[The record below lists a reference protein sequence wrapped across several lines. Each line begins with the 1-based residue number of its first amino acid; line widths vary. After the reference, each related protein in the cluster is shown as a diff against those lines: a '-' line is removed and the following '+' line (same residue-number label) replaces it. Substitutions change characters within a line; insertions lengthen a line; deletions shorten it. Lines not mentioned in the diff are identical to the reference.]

1 MADLKNVR
9 ADIAGY
15 KILGVLFGVAGKK
28 KRRISVYNLYNGRI
42 IICVVIF
49 VKNGGEHLYAEI
61 FDVNNGNACFGGV
74 YRKPLFSHGVK
85 DVLERLCV
93 RRYLWHI
100 YAFHVKGPY
109 YIVQSSDMILVR
121 MGANHIIY
129 GRISEG
135 LYVIY
140 HIGPG
145 LICSRVYE
153 QGLAVWQFYKL
164 AVSLTNVYK
173 AYTQFS
179 FVSDKGVYRVV
190 LGLRQKFPLLRASAC
205 RTGRQ
210 RKKG

>member
-1 MADLKNVR
+1 MADLKNVS
-9 ADIAGY
+9 ADVAGY
-15 KILGVLFGVAGKK
+15 EILGVLFGVTHKNK
-28 KRRISVYNLYNGRI
+28 GRI
-42 IICVVIF
+42 IVNDPYHRRIIIGIVILIQ
-49 VKNGGEHLYAEI
+49 NGGKHL
-61 FDVNNGNACFGGV
+61 NAQPVAVDQRYSCFGRV
-74 YRKPLFSHGVK
+74 YRKSFFIYRVK
-85 DVLERLCV
+85 NVLERLCV

-153 QGLAVWQFYKL
+153 QSLAVWQLYKL

-190 LGLRQKFPLLRASAC
+190 LGLRQKFPVLCASVC